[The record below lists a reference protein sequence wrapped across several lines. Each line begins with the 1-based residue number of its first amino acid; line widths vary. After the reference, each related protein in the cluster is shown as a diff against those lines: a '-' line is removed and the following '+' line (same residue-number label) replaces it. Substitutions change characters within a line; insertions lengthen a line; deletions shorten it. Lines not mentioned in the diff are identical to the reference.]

1 MKKNIFV
8 GLLIV
13 LLGITAYTTG
23 YIIMVNSTETYTP
36 KLHAHTIVKESST
49 EEENFIIRSENGVL
63 VVYDDKGLIFDK
75 TNIRL
80 SELPKELQIKVLN
93 GYMVKTLKELYRL
106 LETYST

>member
-1 MKKNIFV
+1 MKKSIFI
-8 GLLIV
+8 GLLVV

-23 YIIMVNSTETYTP
+23 FVLMVNNSDPEKP
-36 KLHAHTIVKESST
+36 RLHSHTIVTESET
-49 EEENFIIRSENGVL
+49 FEKNFVIRSEGGAL
-63 VVYDDKGLIFDK
+63 VVYDDKGQIFDK

-93 GYMVKTLKELYRL
+93 GYTVETLKELYRL